1 MLAKQTPLTKQM
13 LSKLLQISSSKPKQL
28 KKIHAL
34 VLTSGFSIKNSLLTQ
49 LLENLTLVGDMC
61 YARKVFDEMHKPRVF
76 LWNTLFKGYVKNK
89 LPFESVLLYKKMRD
103 LDVRPDEF
111 TYPFVVKAISQLGVL
126 ASCGFAFHAHV
137 VKHGFETLG
146 IVATE
151 LVMMYMKFGELR
163 SAQFLF
169 ESMQG
174 KDLVAWNAFIA
185 VCVQTGNSALALECY
200 NKMCADDAVLFDS
213 FTVVSM
219 LSACGQLG
227 SLEIGKE
234 VYDRARREGIDC
246 NIIVENA
253 RLDMYLKC
261 GSTEDAR
268 VLFEEM
274 EQRNVVSWSTM
285 IVGYAMN
292 GDSEEAL
299 ALFNMMQKEGIRP
312 NYVTFLGVLS
322 ACSHAGRVD
331 EGKRYFGIMARSSDK
346 SLEPRKEHYACMV
359 DLLGRSGLLE
369 EAYEFIKSMP
379 LEPDAG
385 IWGALL
391 GACAVHREIKLG
403 QKVADVLVETAP
415 DIGAYQVLLSNIYAA
430 AGKWDCVDR
439 VRSKMRKLGTKKVA
453 AYSSVEFEGKLHY
466 FNRGD
471 KSHPQTKAIYEK
483 LEEILKNVRSMGY
496 VPQTGSVFHDV
507 ETEEKECSLSHH
519 SEKLA
524 IAFGL
529 INGRGEDPIRVM
541 KNLRTCD
548 DCHVFA
554 KFVSRLTS
562 RDIIMRD
569 KNRFHHFRNGVCS
582 CREFWFLINKTWIWQ
597 QIVKLWFHTYA
608 VRCLKQRDS
617 IK

>member
-13 LSKLLQISSSKPKQL
+13 LSKLLRASSSKPKQF

-34 VLTSGFSIKNSLLTQ
+34 VLTSGLSVKNSLLTQ
-49 LLENLTLVGDMC
+49 LLEKLILVGDMC
-61 YARKVFDEMHKPRVF
+61 YARQMFDEMHKPRIF
-76 LWNTLFKGYVKNK
+76 LWNTLFKGYVKNQ
-89 LPFESVLLYKKMRD
+89 LPLESVMLYKNMRD

-126 ASCGFAFHAHV
+126 PCGFAFHAHV
-137 VKHGFETLG
+137 LKYGFETLG

-151 LVMMYMKFGELR
+151 LVMMYMKFGELS
-163 SAQFLF
+163 SAEFLF

-185 VCVQTGNSALALECY
+185 ACVQTGNSAIALEY
-200 NKMCADDAVLFDS
+200 YHKMCEDAVQFDS
-213 FTVVSM
+213 FTVVSV

-227 SLEIGKE
+227 SLEIGKQI
-234 VYDRARREGIDC
+234 YDRARKEDIDC

-253 RLDMYLKC
+253 KLDMYLKC
-261 GSTEDAR
+261 GSTEAAR
-268 VLFEEM
+268 VLFDEM
-274 EQRNVVSWSTM
+274 RQRNIVSWSTM

-299 ALFNMMQKEGIRP
+299 ALFTMMQNEGLRP

-322 ACSHAGRVD
+322 ACSHAGLVN
-331 EGKRYFGIMARSSDK
+331 EGKRYFNLMVRSNDK
-346 SLEPRKEHYACMV
+346 NLQPRKEHYACMV

-369 EAYEFIKSMP
+369 EAYEFIKKMP

-391 GACAVHREIKLG
+391 GACAVHCDMKLG
-403 QKVADVLVETAP
+403 QKVADLLVETAP

-430 AGKWDCVDR
+430 AGKWDCVDK
-439 VRSKMRKLGTKKVA
+439 VRSKMRKLGTKKVT
-453 AYSSVEFEGKLHY
+453 AYSSVEFDGKIHV

-471 KSHPQTKAIYEK
+471 QSHVQSKAIYEK
-483 LEEILKNVRSMGY
+483 LEEILKKIRNMGY
-496 VPQTGSVFHDV
+496 VPHTGSVFHDV
-507 ETEEKECSLSHH
+507 ETEEKESSLSHH

-524 IAFGL
+524 IAFAL
-529 INGRGEDPIRVM
+529 INGRPEHPIRVM

-569 KNRFHHFRNGVCS
+569 KNRFHHFRNGACS
-582 CREFWFLINKTWIWQ
+582 CREFW
-597 QIVKLWFHTYA
+597 
-608 VRCLKQRDS
+608 
-617 IK
+617 

>member
-1 MLAKQTPLTKQM
+1 IVESRRITQMLAKQTPLTKQM
-13 LSKLLQISSSKPKQL
+13 LSKLLQTSSSKPKQL

-89 LPFESVLLYKKMRD
+89 LPFESVILYKKMRD
-103 LDVRPDEF
+103 LD
-111 TYPFVVKAISQLGVL
+111 
-126 ASCGFAFHAHV
+126 
-137 VKHGFETLG
+137 TLG

-268 VLFEEM
+268 VLFAEM

-359 DLLGRSGLLE
+359 DLLGRSGLVE

-430 AGKWDCVDR
+430 AGKWDCVDK

-483 LEEILKNVRSMGY
+483 LEEVLKKIRSMGY

-529 INGRGEDPIRVM
+529 INGRGEDPLRVM

-582 CREFWFLINKTWIWQ
+582 CREFW
-597 QIVKLWFHTYA
+597 
-608 VRCLKQRDS
+608 
-617 IK
+617 

>member
-1 MLAKQTPLTKQM
+1 M
-13 LSKLLQISSSKPKQL
+13 LSKLLLRTSSSKPKQL

-34 VLTSGFSIKNSLLTQ
+34 VLTSGLSVKNSLLTQ
-49 LLENLTLVGDMC
+49 LIENLILASDMC
-61 YARKVFDEMHKPRVF
+61 YARKVFDEMHKPRIF
-76 LWNTLFKGYVKNK
+76 LWNTLFKGYVKNQ
-89 LPFESVLLYKKMRD
+89 LPFESFTLYKKMRD

-111 TYPFVVKAISQLGVL
+111 TYPYVVKAISQLGDL
-126 ASCGFAFHAHV
+126 SCGSSLHANV
-137 VKHGFETLG
+137 VKNGFDCLG

-151 LVMMYMKFGELR
+151 LVMMYMKFGELS
-163 SAQFLF
+163 SAEVLF

-185 VCVQTGNSALALECY
+185 ACVQTGNSGLALDY
-200 NKMCADDAVLFDS
+200 YRKMCADDDDDVRFDS

-227 SLEIGKE
+227 CLEIGKE
-234 VYDRARREGIDC
+234 IYDRARREGIDC
-246 NIIVENA
+246 NVIVENA

-261 GSTEDAR
+261 GSTEAAR

-274 EQRNVVSWSTM
+274 RERNVVSWSTM

-299 ALFNMMQKEGIRP
+299 VLFATMQNEGVRP

-322 ACSHAGRVD
+322 ACSHAGLVK
-331 EGKRYFGIMARSSDK
+331 EGKRCFDLMARSNDK
-346 SLEPRKEHYACMV
+346 SLQPRKEHYACMV

-369 EAYEFIKSMP
+369 EAYEFIKEMP

-391 GACAVHREIKLG
+391 GACAVHRGVELG
-403 QKVADVLVETAP
+403 KKVADLLVETAP

-430 AGKWDCVDR
+430 AGKWDCVDK
-439 VRSKMRKLGTKKVA
+439 VRSEMRKLGTRKVA
-453 AYSSVEFEGKLHY
+453 AYSSVEFDGKIHF

-471 KSHPQTKAIYEK
+471 RSHPESKAVYEK
-483 LEEILKNVRSMGY
+483 LEEILKKIRDMGY
-496 VPQTGSVFHDV
+496 VPETCSVFHDV
-507 ETEEKECSLSHH
+507 EVEEKESSLSHH

-529 INGRGEDPIRVM
+529 VNGRAEQPIRVM

-548 DCHVFA
+548 DCHIFA

-582 CREFWFLINKTWIWQ
+582 CREFW
-597 QIVKLWFHTYA
+597 
-608 VRCLKQRDS
+608 
-617 IK
+617 

>member
-1 MLAKQTPLTKQM
+1 M
-13 LSKLLQISSSKPKQL
+13 LSKLLQTSSSKPKQL
-28 KKIHAL
+28 KKLHAL

-76 LWNTLFKGYVKNK
+76 LWNTLFKGYVKNN

-103 LDVRPDEF
+103 LDVRPD
-111 TYPFVVKAISQLGVL
+111 
-126 ASCGFAFHAHV
+126 
-137 VKHGFETLG
+137 
-146 IVATE
+146 
-151 LVMMYMKFGELR
+151 
-163 SAQFLF
+163 
-169 ESMQG
+169 
-174 KDLVAWNAFIA
+174 
-185 VCVQTGNSALALECY
+185 
-200 NKMCADDAVLFDS
+200 S

-227 SLEIGKE
+227 SLETGKE

-253 RLDMYLKC
+253 RLDMFLKC
-261 GSTEDAR
+261 GSTEEAR

-292 GDSEEAL
+292 GDSDEAL
-299 ALFNMMQKEGIRP
+299 ALFNMMQNQGIRP

-322 ACSHAGRVD
+322 ACSHAGLVD
-331 EGKRYFGIMARSSDK
+331 EGKKYFGIMARSSDK

-391 GACAVHREIKLG
+391 GACAVHGEIKLG
-403 QKVADVLVETAP
+403 QKVADVLVETSP

-430 AGKWDCVDR
+430 AGKWHCVDK

-453 AYSSVEFEGKLHY
+453 AYSSVEFDGQLHY

-483 LEEILKNVRSMGY
+483 LEEVLKKIRSMGY
-496 VPQTGSVFHDV
+496 VPQTRSVFHDV
-507 ETEEKECSLSHH
+507 ETEEKESSLSHH

-529 INGRGEDPIRVM
+529 INGRVEDPIRVM

-554 KFVSRLTS
+554 KFVSRVTS

-582 CREFWFLINKTWIWQ
+582 CREFW
-597 QIVKLWFHTYA
+597 
-608 VRCLKQRDS
+608 
-617 IK
+617 